1 MPTNVFKT
9 GAYATGA
16 PVRPQTL
23 CSVYAHAQDARR
35 ILYVHRS
42 ERFPGVEYSES
53 EWRCIAVGAEPPIG
67 GRAKLGMRGFYEVL
81 EAEPQ

>member
-1 MPTNVFKT
+1 M
-9 GAYATGA
+9 
-16 PVRPQTL
+16 
-23 CSVYAHAQDARR
+23 
-35 ILYVHRS
+35 HRS